1 MKLFAMMALC
11 PAMAFCAVKSPTAA
25 REYDVAV
32 IGGGA
37 AGIAAALQSAHAGA
51 RTVLVERGFQLGG
64 TTTTADVPYPGMSH
78 AWGRQIVDGYAYA
91 LVTNAVVLSG
101 FSLPVHRDGETF
113 HELGCRA
120 LSVAPGVYAA
130 LAEEAVRA
138 AGCEIRFFTTATSVS
153 RGDRSWRII
162 LATEAGLGE
171 IAARQIVD
179 ATGNASVA
187 AMAGA
192 RRVREPEENRQPGS
206 FFWRIDAKDAKF
218 DAGELDR
225 AQAKAVAEG
234 ELLSTDLIVKMSSF
248 VRKNGWWGSYIPGAD
263 NSTSATRQESNWNGR
278 ASMLRILRFL
288 RRQPGLEKVQIT
300 SVAGETG
307 VRETYRV
314 VGRYEITAEDYLSG
328 RVFDDSVCYSYW
340 MIDTHN
346 NDKSKSYLE
355 YLEKGKVATVP
366 YRALLPE
373 GVDDLIVAG
382 RAVSSDHRAN
392 GALRVQMSC
401 MAMGQVAGE
410 AAALAAKSGCRA
422 HEVDLARLKRRLSAS
437 GAVVPG
443 SNGFNKGEGAVAR

>member
-1 MKLFAMMALC
+1 M
-11 PAMAFCAVKSPTAA
+11 VKSWVGAVVLSLAGSLGAA
-25 REYDVAV
+25 PIVNASPAAKKYDVAV

-51 RTVLVERGFQLGG
+51 KTILVERDFQLGG
-64 TTTTADVPYPGMSH
+64 TTTAADVPYPGMSH

-113 HELGCRA
+113 AELGCRA
-120 LSVAPGVYAA
+120 LALAPGVYAA

-138 AGCEIRFFTTATSVS
+138 AGCEIRFFTTVTSVS
-153 RGDRSWRII
+153 RGNREWKIT
-162 LATEAGLGE
+162 LATESGLGE
-171 IAARQIVD
+171 ILARQIVD

-192 RRVREPEENRQPGS
+192 RRVREPEESRQPGS

-218 DAGELDR
+218 NAAELDR

-248 VRKNGWWGSYIPGAD
+248 VRENGWWGSYIPGAD
-263 NSTSATRQESNWNGR
+263 NSTSEARQASNWNGR
-278 ASMLRILRFL
+278 SSMLRILRFL
-288 RRQPGLEKVQIT
+288 RRQPGLEKIQIT

-314 VGRYEITAEDYLSG
+314 VGRYEITVDDYLSG

-346 NDKSKSYLE
+346 NDRRKSYLGL
-355 YLEKGKVATVP
+355 LEKGKVATVP
-366 YRALLPE
+366 YRALLPID
-373 GVDDLIVAG
+373 VDDLIVAG

-392 GALRVQMSC
+392 GALRVQMTC

-410 AAALAAKSGCRA
+410 AAAFAAKSGCRA
-422 HEVDLARLKRRLSAS
+422 HEIDLARLKQRLSAS
-437 GAVVPG
+437 GAIVPG
-443 SNGFNKGEGAVAR
+443 VPL

>member
-1 MKLFAMMALC
+1 MMMLC
-11 PAMAFCAVKSPTAA
+11 PAVALCADKPLPMA
-25 REYDVAV
+25 YDVAV

-51 RTVLVERGFQLGG
+51 RTILIERNFQLGG

-78 AWGRQIVDGYAYA
+78 AWGRQIVDGYAYT

-101 FSLPVHRDGETF
+101 FTLPVHRDGETF
-113 HELGCRA
+113 NELGCRA
-120 LSVAPGVYAA
+120 LTVAPGVYAA
-130 LAEEAVRA
+130 LAEETVRA
-138 AGCEIRFFTTATSVS
+138 AGCEIRFFTTVTSVS
-153 RGDRSWRII
+153 RGNRSWRII
-162 LATEAGLGE
+162 VATDSGLEE

-192 RRVREPEENRQPGS
+192 RRVRESEENRQPGS
-206 FFWRIDAKDAKF
+206 FFWRIDSKGAKF
-218 DAGELDR
+218 DAAELDR
-225 AQAKAVAEG
+225 AQSKAVAKG

-248 VRKNGWWGSYIPGAD
+248 VRENGWWGSYIPGAD
-263 NSTSATRQESNWNGR
+263 NSTSTARQESNWNGR
-278 ASMLRILRFL
+278 SSMLRLLRFL
-288 RRQPGLEKVQIT
+288 RKQPGLEKIKIT

-307 VRETYRV
+307 VRETYRIE
-314 VGRYEITAEDYLSG
+314 GRYEITADDYLSG
-328 RVFDDSVCYSYW
+328 RIFDDSMCYSYW

-346 NDKSKSYLE
+346 KDKSKSYLG

-382 RAVSSDHRAN
+382 RAVSSDHMAN
-392 GALRVQMSC
+392 GALRVQMTC

-422 HEVDLARLKRRLSAS
+422 HEVDLARLKQRLFAS

-443 SNGFNKGEGAVAR
+443 SNAFDKVKGAVAR